1 MKKVDV
7 NARLREVEETM
18 ESKRLPKLYGMPS

>member
-18 ESKRLPKLYGMPS
+18 EDFSPRLNSQQR